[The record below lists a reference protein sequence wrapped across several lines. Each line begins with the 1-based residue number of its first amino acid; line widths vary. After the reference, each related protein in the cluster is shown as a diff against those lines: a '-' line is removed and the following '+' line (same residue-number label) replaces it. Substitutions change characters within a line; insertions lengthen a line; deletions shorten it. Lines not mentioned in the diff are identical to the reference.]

1 MNYSQY
7 AMIFA
12 VLAFLWS
19 VMTFYKVDNMAK
31 EQQKVSEQIDS
42 FLNPPLSLPEEDYD
56 NGHVR

>member
-1 MNYSQY
+1 
-7 AMIFA
+7 MIFA